1 MTQNR
6 MQNVRDHLV
15 AMMEELKDP
24 KVTPEALE
32 RARAISGL
40 AQTFTNNVKVELDF
54 RREAGLMNELP
65 EVLKAP
71 ALPPPG
77 RGQLIEGKAE

>member
-6 MQNVRDHLV
+6 MQNARDHLI
-15 AMMEELKDP
+15 AMMEALNEP
-24 KVTPEALE
+24 NVEPEVIE
-32 RARAISGL
+32 RARAMSGL
-40 AQTFTNNVKVELDF
+40 VQAFTNNVKVELDF
-54 RREAGLMNELP
+54 RREAGLMNELH

-77 RGQLIEGKAE
+77 MRVIDGGRAA

>member
-1 MTQNR
+1 MKNR
-6 MQNVRDHLV
+6 MQDVRDHV
-15 AMMEELKDP
+15 VEMMEALKDP
-24 KVTPEALE
+24 NVEPEVLE
-32 RARAISGL
+32 RAKLISSL

-54 RREAGLMNELP
+54 RRDAGLTNELP

-77 RGQLIEGKAE
+77 RGQVIEGSAR

>member
-24 KVTPEALE
+24 KVTPEALD
-32 RARAISGL
+32 RARAISNL

-54 RREAGLMNELP
+54 RREANLMNELP
-65 EVLKAP
+65 DVLKAP

-77 RGQLIEGKAE
+77 RGHLIEGKVE

>member
-15 AMMEELKDP
+15 AMLEALSDKNVEP
-24 KVTPEALE
+24 EVIERAKVT
-32 RARAISGL
+32 SVL

-54 RREAGLMNELP
+54 RRDAGLLSELP

-77 RGQLIEGKAE
+77 RGHVIEGSAQ